1 MKLRFQCA
9 LQPICMG
16 RSGCFKPYVC
26 FGYFWIENE
35 TVLRMKPKSE
45 PMLSIFPFQVEFK
58 DAFFELN
65 AEWLEAYFLIEPYD
79 LKVLSNPQ
87 EMVLD
92 RGGEIYFGA
101 IEGEVV
107 ATFALTP
114 TAGDSI
120 ELNKMAVRKDQ
131 RGSGI
136 GNQLMDY
143 ILRRCKARGVGT
155 LELYSNTRLQ
165 SALHL
170 YRKYGFVEI
179 PLPDD
184 CVYDRA
190 NIRMELS
197 LSDALGNGR

>member
-1 MKLRFQCA
+1 MVLHLFLYTACTK
-9 LQPICMG
+9 
-16 RSGCFKPYVC
+16 C

-101 IEGEVV
+101 IDGEVV
-107 ATFALTP
+107 ATFV
-114 TAGDSI
+114 S
-120 ELNKMAVRKDQ
+120 MA
-131 RGSGI
+131 S
-136 GNQLMDY
+136 
-143 ILRRCKARGVGT
+143 
-155 LELYSNTRLQ
+155 
-165 SALHL
+165 
-170 YRKYGFVEI
+170 
-179 PLPDD
+179 
-184 CVYDRA
+184 
-190 NIRMELS
+190 S
-197 LSDALGNGR
+197 LAS

>member
-1 MKLRFQCA
+1 MG
-9 LQPICMG
+9 MG
-16 RSGCFKPYVC
+16 RCGRFEPNVR
-26 FGYFWIENE
+26 FGYFWIEIE
-35 TVLRMKPKSE
+35 TVLRMKLKSE
-45 PMLSIFPFQVEFK
+45 PMLSIFPYQVEFK
-58 DAFFELN
+58 DVFFELN
-65 AEWLEAYFLIEPYD
+65 AEWLETYFLIEPYD

-101 IEGEVV
+101 IDGEVV

-114 TAGDSI
+114 TADDSI

-131 RGSGI
+131 RGLGI

-143 ILRRCKARGVGT
+143 ILRRCKARGVHT
-155 LELYSNTRLQ
+155 LELYSNTKLE

-170 YRKYGFVEI
+170 YRKCGFVEI
-179 PLPDD
+179 PLPED

-197 LSDALGNGR
+197 LSQGP